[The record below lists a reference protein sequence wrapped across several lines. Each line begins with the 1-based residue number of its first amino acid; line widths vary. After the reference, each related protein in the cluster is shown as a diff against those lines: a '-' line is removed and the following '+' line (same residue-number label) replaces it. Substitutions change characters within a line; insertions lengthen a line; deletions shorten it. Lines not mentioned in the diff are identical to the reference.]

1 MWKRAREGSFFI
13 DYLKITLRNVTIL
26 VKLKNIFKYCNEL
39 YTKINYPC

>member
-1 MWKRAREGSFFI
+1 MSKRAREGSFFI
-13 DYLKITLRNVTIL
+13 DYLKIILQNVTIS